1 MNEIRQSM
9 NLQDW
14 IMLISLSVLWG
25 GSFFFVGV
33 AVKALTP
40 LTIVFIRLALAAV
53 TLWVV
58 VLVLK
63 VPVPRSLSEWS
74 ALFIM
79 GILNNVIPFS
89 LIVWGQTHIESGLA
103 SIFNA
108 MTPLFTVLVA
118 GLLLSDERISVLKIV
133 GIVLGILGAVIMVGA
148 DVLQGIGTQV
158 LAQLAVI
165 GAAVSYGFSTVFG
178 RRFKRFGINPIA
190 IAAGQVSCSAMVLVP
205 LLMVFEQPFSQGMPE
220 LEVWASLVALA
231 VLSTALAY
239 ILYFR
244 VLASAGATNV
254 SLVTFL
260 VPVSAIVLGF
270 VFLNERLELTHLM
283 GMALIAL
290 GLAAIDGRLWRRL
303 QRTYQRV

>member
-1 MNEIRQSM
+1 
-9 NLQDW
+9 
-14 IMLISLSVLWG
+14 
-25 GSFFFVGV
+25 
-33 AVKALTP
+33 
-40 LTIVFIRLALAAV
+40 
-53 TLWVV
+53 
-58 VLVLK
+58 
-63 VPVPRSLSEWS
+63 
-74 ALFIM
+74 
-79 GILNNVIPFS
+79 VI
-89 LIVWGQTHIESGLA
+89 
-103 SIFNA
+103 
-108 MTPLFTVLVA
+108 
-118 GLLLSDERISVLKIV
+118 
-133 GIVLGILGAVIMVGA
+133 
-148 DVLQGIGTQV
+148 
-158 LAQLAVI
+158 
-165 GAAVSYGFSTVFG
+165 
-178 RRFKRFGINPIA
+178 
-190 IAAGQVSCSAMVLVP
+190 CSAMVLVP